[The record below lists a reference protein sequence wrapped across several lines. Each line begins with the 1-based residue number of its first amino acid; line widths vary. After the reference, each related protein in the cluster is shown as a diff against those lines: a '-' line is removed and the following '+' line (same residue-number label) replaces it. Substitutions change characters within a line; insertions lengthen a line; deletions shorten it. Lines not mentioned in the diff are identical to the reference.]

1 VGKTKSKAKEICAFD
16 ERLLPGDTEFL
27 EWTATE
33 EGKRVLAGGKSGEG
47 EEGGQWCGV
56 EKRRCRHVGWHGL
69 RGEDI
74 LMEQSLLRKQLD
86 GIARE
91 EKAIRY
97 AIQIYLVRLMSRE
110 RQKVRARNASP
121 TNGQVIVFNAGS

>member
-1 VGKTKSKAKEICAFD
+1 VGNTKVKAKEICAFD
-16 ERLLPGDTEFL
+16 ERLLFGDTEFL

-47 EEGGQWCGV
+47 EEGDKWCGV
-56 EKRRCRHVGWHGL
+56 EKRRCRHVGWQGL

-74 LMEQSLLRKQLD
+74 LMEESLLREQLD

-97 AIQIYLVRLMSRE
+97 ANQTLFGE
-110 RQKVRARNASP
+110 ANE
-121 TNGQVIVFNAGS
+121 